1 MDELL
6 TAAPTRTDI
15 RDARAFMARFSDQRV
30 ESRRA
35 AEVECSATAEGIV
48 LPLSVNGK
56 DRPLAHG
63 HRLQQRGANESE
75 ARMLGL
81 TVAAGGVTGD
91 MQGGTAPARTA
102 VADRMTIGDTVLR
115 DVPLIVYP
123 DTQPPWNELPAGRRG
138 ALGLPVAVALQTI
151 GWTTSHTCQI
161 GAENSV
167 AAGPRA
173 NLAFDQASLIARAR
187 FGARPLDFVLDTGNQ
202 GGTQLWSRFAR
213 DFPAL
218 IRDQGRKSTKTLHQI
233 GGAKQQDIVVL
244 PGGASGH
251 WHVRRGASTGGSLRP
266 VRRRRRASREP
277 GDGRAW
283 TGQSRHHRFEGH
295 APDAALT
302 DPAAAGRRT
311 IRPILH
317 PQAEA
322 SMVKRAGLVALVVA
336 LAASVGFVVVRGQD
350 GRAADLVV
358 HEWGTFTSVAGPDG
372 QAVPWHPLSGSSD
385 LPCFVRLLNPGDVKV
400 VLNVD
405 SGNPAT
411 GWLTGTARPRADG
424 DTGPV
429 LLLAAR
435 DER

>member
-1 MDELL
+1 MD
-6 TAAPTRTDI
+6 TGFSNAA
-15 RDARAFMARFSDQRV
+15 
-30 ESRRA
+30 
-35 AEVECSATAEGIV
+35 
-48 LPLSVNGK
+48 LS
-56 DRPLAHG
+56 
-63 HRLQQRGANESE
+63 ESE

-187 FGARPLDFVLDTGNQ
+187 FGTRPLDFVLDTGNQ

-218 IRDQGRKSTKTLHQI
+218 VRDQGRKSTKTLEQI

-244 PGGASGH
+244 PEAHLGIGTFDA
-251 WHVRRGASTGGSLRP
+251 VLRP
-266 VRRRRRASREP
+266 AEVFGQSVGDDAASRQP
-277 GDGRAW
+277 GNERAW
-283 TGQSRHHRFEGH
+283 AGQGRHHRLEGH
-295 APDAALT
+295 APDPALT
-302 DPAAAGRRT
+302 APGRPNRRT
-311 IRPILH
+311 IRPIPSSRKRRH
-317 PQAEA
+317 PWSSGPA
-322 SMVKRAGLVALVVA
+322 SSL
-336 LAASVGFVVVRGQD
+336 S
-350 GRAADLVV
+350 
-358 HEWGTFTSVAGPDG
+358 SS
-372 QAVPWHPLSGSSD
+372 PWSHQSGSSSFAGRMAARRTSS
-385 LPCFVRLLNPGDVKV
+385 CMNGAR
-400 VLNVD
+400 
-405 SGNPAT
+405 SRRSRAR
-411 GWLTGTARPRADG
+411 TARPCLGARS
-424 DTGPV
+424 
-429 LLLAAR
+429 AAR
-435 DER
+435 RTCRASCGS